1 MCCKSCFLFHRAWCK
16 KKKGRGINKNSTS
29 SSQKIWHFHTWH
41 IRLEYNTRNTQLAR
55 VVTDW
60 PVNIWPYCHHSHG
73 LEDGW
78 NLKGFCFTLGTLERG
93 AEHQVSGGALFGC
106 KCTCKKCF
114 IQLSPRF
121 KIRGS
126 KLLQRANSKAKKQ
139 KEANFSIVLQHL
151 WQIPNTILSKDA
163 VDGQIVQIVMRFGKF
178 GTSDFGPYT

>member
-1 MCCKSCFLFHRAWCK
+1 ML
-16 KKKGRGINKNSTS
+16 KKKGRGMNKNSTS

-78 NLKGFCFTLGTLERG
+78 NLKGFCFTLRALERG

-106 KCTCKKCF
+106 KCTCKSVSF
-114 IQLSPRF
+114 SFPP
-121 KIRGS
+121 GS
-126 KLLQRANSKAKKQ
+126 KFKGLSCYREQIPKQ
-139 KEANFSIVLQHL
+139 KSISIVLQYL

-178 GTSDFGPYT
+178 GTSDFGPFT